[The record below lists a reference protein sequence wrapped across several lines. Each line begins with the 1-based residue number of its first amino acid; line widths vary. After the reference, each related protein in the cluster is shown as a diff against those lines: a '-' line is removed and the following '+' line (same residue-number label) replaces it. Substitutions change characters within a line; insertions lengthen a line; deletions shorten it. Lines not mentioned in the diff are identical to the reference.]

1 MSGAAGF
8 SPLVAESAAPVR
20 RPRLRR
26 TAALLIGFLAFLW
39 FALVADRILGSG
51 QLDEVLA
58 AIWRVSDDPATLAG
72 QWIAASLLGLIR
84 LVPDAGPQTLVLATT
99 LGAGGLIGV
108 LFLRLRRAGWG
119 FAEALAA
126 VTLLALHPA
135 MLMLATTG
143 QTLLLSVMVT
153 GIVILCLDRA
163 ASVGDAQ
170 SLMALGLMLAVL
182 MLTAPDALYVV
193 LPIAA
198 ILPVCLRGVQ
208 DLGSAAALYLI
219 ILFPSAVAVGGI
231 LLGAATMG
239 EAPALAFHRWLA
251 PMHGALETAGSAWL
265 NLRGGAFFAPLLAL
279 LPVFLAAM
287 PPALLALAALV
298 LRPEERRRPVAAGL
312 ALLGGPLSGA
322 GATLFWHAAGPLPA
336 IAVGMAAVLAWTVSR
351 RATRPERLAWLAA
364 MALGLG
370 LSWGSGWIWEGAD
383 MAAWRAA
390 LPL

>member
-8 SPLVAESAAPVR
+8 APVIAAAPASR
-20 RPRLRR
+20 QRPRFRR
-26 TAALLIGFLAFLW
+26 TSALLIGYLAFLW

-58 AIWRVSDDPATLAG
+58 QIWRVSDDPAALAG
-72 QWIAASLLGLIR
+72 QWIAASLLGIIR
-84 LVPDAGPQTLVLATT
+84 MVPNAGPQTLVLTTT
-99 LGAGGLIGV
+99 LGAGGLIGM
-108 LFLRLRRAGWG
+108 LFLRLRRFGWG

-126 VTLLALHPA
+126 VAMLALHPA

-143 QTLLLSVMVT
+143 QTQLLSVMVI

-198 ILPVCLRGVQ
+198 ILPFCLRGVQ

-219 ILFPSAVAVGGI
+219 TLFPSAVAVGGI
-231 LLGAATMG
+231 LLGSATMG
-239 EAPALAFHRWLA
+239 EAPAYALRRWLA
-251 PMHGALETAGSAWL
+251 PMHGALEAAGSVWL
-265 NLRGGAFFAPLLAL
+265 NQRGGDFFAPLLEL
-279 LPVFLAAM
+279 LPLFLLAM
-287 PPALLALAALV
+287 PPALLALLALV
-298 LRPEERRRPVAAGL
+298 LRPEERRRPVAAFL

-322 GATLFWHAAGPLPA
+322 GATLFWHASGPLPA

-351 RATRPERLAWLAA
+351 NGTRLKRQAWLAA
-364 MALGLG
+364 MAL
-370 LSWGSGWIWEGAD
+370 EPGAV
-383 MAAWRAA
+383 AAHG
-390 LPL
+390 PG

>member
-1 MSGAAGF
+1 MTAAGHA
-8 SPLVAESAAPVR
+8 PIVAGPAAPVR
-20 RPRLRR
+20 RPRFRR
-26 TAALLIGFLAFLW
+26 TSALLIGYLAFLW

-51 QLDEVLA
+51 HLDDVLA
-58 AIWRVSDDPATLAG
+58 TIWRVNDDPAALAG

-84 LVPDAGPQTLVLATT
+84 LVPDAGPQTLVLTTT

-119 FAEALAA
+119 FAGALAA
-126 VTLLALHPA
+126 VALLALHPA

-143 QTLLLSVMVT
+143 QTLLLSVMMV
-153 GIVILCLDRA
+153 GGVILCLDRA

-198 ILPVCLRGVQ
+198 VLPFCLRGVQ

-219 ILFPSAVAVGGI
+219 TLFPAAVAVGGI

-239 EAPALAFHRWLA
+239 EAPAFAFRRWLA

-265 NLRGGAFFAPLLAL
+265 NRQGGDFFTPLLEL
-279 LPVFLAAM
+279 LPLFLAAM

-298 LRPEERRRPVAAGL
+298 LRPEERRRPVAAAL

-351 RATRPERLAWLAA
+351 PATRPERLAWLAA

-383 MAAWRAA
+383 IAAWRAA